1 VSRAFEL
8 PPELEPVQRRAIR
21 LEWITIAYLL
31 TAIAA
36 LYLTLGNS
44 QAMKAAWIE
53 DSLSLLPPIAF
64 LVANRIRKKP
74 ASERFPWGRHRAV
87 SIGYLGASLALLTMG
102 TWLLVD
108 SALKLVSAEHPPIG
122 VVSVFGQTFWLGWL
136 MLPALAWSALPAY
149 VLGRM
154 KLDLA
159 SQLHDKVLYAD
170 AKMNKADWLTAG
182 AAGIGVI
189 GIGFGLWW
197 ADAVA
202 ALAISLDIAHDGWTN
217 VRAATRDLMDEQP
230 STYDDERPHPLN
242 ERIYDELRR
251 LPWVADAQ
259 VRMREEG
266 HVFGVEAF
274 VVPAGGG
281 EVALE
286 WLEEARERLEGL
298 DWKLR
303 DVVVAPVAELPG
315 AVPAASAG
323 DA

>member
-8 PPELEPVQRRAIR
+8 PPELDGVHRRAIR
-21 LEWITIAYLL
+21 LEWITLAYLA

-64 LVANRIRKKP
+64 LVANRIRTKP
-74 ASERFPWGRHRAV
+74 ASDRFPWGRHRAV
-87 SIGYLGASLALLTMG
+87 SIGYLGASLALLAMG
-102 TWLLVD
+102 SWLLVD
-108 SALKLVSAEHPPIG
+108 SGLKLITAEHPPIG

-136 MLPALAWSALPAY
+136 MLPALAWSAVPAY

-154 KLDLA
+154 KLSLA

-170 AKMNKADWLTAG
+170 AKMNKADWMTAG

-217 VRAATRDLMDEQP
+217 VRAAARDLMDEQP

-242 ERIYDELRR
+242 RRIQEELEG
-251 LPWVADAQ
+251 LPWVADVE

-266 HVFGVEAF
+266 HVFEVEAF
-274 VVPAGGG
+274 LVPVDGGA
-281 EVALE
+281 VPLE
-286 WLEEARERLEGL
+286 RLEDARERLRRL

-303 DVVVAPVAELPG
+303 DVVVAPVAELPL
-315 AVPAASAG
+315 AG
-323 DA
+323 EPKPPED

>member
-1 VSRAFEL
+1 VNRAFEL

-31 TAIAA
+31 TAVAA
-36 LYLTLGNS
+36 MYLTLGNS

-74 ASERFPWGRHRAV
+74 ASERFPWGRHRSV
-87 SIGYLGASLALLTMG
+87 SIAYLGASLALLTMG
-102 TWLLVD
+102 TWLFVD
-108 SALKLVSAEHPPIG
+108 SGMKLVTAEHPPIG
-122 VVSVFGQTFWLGWL
+122 VVSVFGQTIWLGWL
-136 MLPALAWSALPAY
+136 MLPALVWSAIPAY
-149 VLGRM
+149 FLGRA
-154 KLDLA
+154 KLTLA

-242 ERIYDELRR
+242 ERIQDALQA
-251 LPWVADAQ
+251 LPWVAEAE

-274 VVPAGGG
+274 VVPADGG

-286 WLEEARERLEGL
+286 RLDEARERLEGL

-303 DVVVAPVAELPG
+303 DVVVAPVSELPG
-315 AVPAASAG
+315 VVQAAK
-323 DA
+323 

>member
-36 LYLTLGNS
+36 MYLTLGNS

-87 SIGYLGASLALLTMG
+87 SIGYLGSSLALLGMG
-102 TWLLVD
+102 TWLFVD
-108 SALKLVSAEHPPIG
+108 SGMKLVAAEHPPIG
-122 VVSVFGQTFWLGWL
+122 LVSVFGQTVWLGWL
-136 MLPALAWSALPAY
+136 MLPALVWSAIPAY
-149 VLGRM
+149 FLGRA
-154 KLDLA
+154 KLTLA

-242 ERIYDELRR
+242 ERIQDELQA
-251 LPWVADAQ
+251 LPWVAEAE

-286 WLEEARERLEGL
+286 RLQEARERLEGL

-315 AVPAASAG
+315 AVQAAK
-323 DA
+323 

>member
-1 VSRAFEL
+1 MSRAFEL
-8 PPELEPVQRRAIR
+8 PPELEPVQRKAVR
-21 LEWITIAYLL
+21 LEWLTIAYLV
-31 TAIAA
+31 TAVAA
-36 LYLTLGNS
+36 MYLTLGNS

-74 ASERFPWGRHRAV
+74 ASRRFPWGRHRAV
-87 SIGYLGASLALLTMG
+87 TIGYLGSSVTLLAMG
-102 TWLLVD
+102 TWLFVD
-108 SALKLVSAEHPPIG
+108 SGMKLVAAEHPPIG
-122 VVSVFGQTFWLGWL
+122 VVTVL
-136 MLPALAWSALPAY
+136 SAIPAY
-149 VLGRM
+149 ALGRV
-154 KLDLA
+154 KLGLA

-170 AKMNKADWLTAG
+170 AKMNKADWLTAS
-182 AAGIGVI
+182 AAGVGVI
-189 GIGFGLWW
+189 GIGFGFWW

-242 ERIYDELRR
+242 QRIRDELQA
-251 LPWVADAQ
+251 LPWVAEAE

-274 VVPAGGG
+274 VVPADPGA
-281 EVALE
+281 VALE
-286 WLEEARERLEGL
+286 RLDEARERLESL

-315 AVPAASAG
+315 VKQAALPATPDGVRAAK
-323 DA
+323 

>member
-1 VSRAFEL
+1 MSRAFEL

>member
-1 VSRAFEL
+1 VSGAFEL
-8 PPELEPVQRRAIR
+8 PPELEPVQRKAIR

-36 LYLTLGNS
+36 MYLTLGNS

-64 LVANRIRKKP
+64 LVANRVRKKP
-74 ASERFPWGRHRAV
+74 PGERFPWGRHRAV
-87 SIGYLGASLALLTMG
+87 SIGYLGASSALLAMG
-102 TWLLVD
+102 TWLFVD
-108 SALKLVSAEHPPIG
+108 SGMKLVAAEHPPIG
-122 VVSVFGQTFWLGWL
+122 LVSVFGQTIWLGWL
-136 MLPALAWSALPAY
+136 MLPALVWSATPAY
-149 VLGRM
+149 FLGRA
-154 KLDLA
+154 KLTLA

-182 AAGIGVI
+182 AAAVGVI

-202 ALAISLDIAHDGWTN
+202 ALAISMDIAHDGWTN

-242 ERIYDELRR
+242 QRIEDELRGM
-251 LPWVADAQ
+251 PWVAEAE

-266 HVFGVEAF
+266 HVFEVEAF
-274 VVPAGGG
+274 VVPAEGGS
-281 EVALE
+281 VALE
-286 WLEEARERLEGL
+286 RVEEARERLQAL
-298 DWKLR
+298 DWKLQ
-303 DVVVAPVAELPG
+303 DVVVAPVARLP
-315 AVPAASAG
+315 VVRQAAK
-323 DA
+323 